1 MCKPAQLITGMG
13 EVMEYN
19 TDHLNELRHRLDR
32 ETARL
37 AAATKPREIEM
48 RRVWVKQ
55 YEKEIAAEVA
65 ILTTQAA
72 RNHIKTRGV
81 TIEIELTDD
90 ELLAELNRNSWL
102 ITARK

>member
-1 MCKPAQLITGMG
+1 MYEICNL
-13 EVMEYN
+13 
-19 TDHLNELRHRLDR
+19 
-32 ETARL
+32 L
-37 AAATKPREIEM
+37 AARYPKAKKAREIEM

-65 ILTTQAA
+65 LPAGKYVA
-72 RNHIKTRGV
+72 D
-81 TIEIELTDD
+81 EPDMTDD